1 MRTAADLRNGARRVE
16 VEWIDSGAELG
27 WNDEETVLVS
37 VERKDYGL
45 CISVGY
51 LVNEDDDKVA
61 LAQSIATSGKT
72 TRQLGDVISI
82 PKVAVVSGPRDL
94 RR

>member
-16 VEWIDSGAELG
+16 VEWVDSGAELG
-27 WNDEETVLVS
+27 WNDEETVLGA
-37 VERKDYGL
+37 VERRDYAL
-45 CISVGY
+45 CVSVGY
-51 LVNEDDDKVA
+51 LVYEDDDKVT
-61 LAQSIATSGKT
+61 LAQSLATTG
-72 TRQLGDVISI
+72 RRGRLLGDVISI